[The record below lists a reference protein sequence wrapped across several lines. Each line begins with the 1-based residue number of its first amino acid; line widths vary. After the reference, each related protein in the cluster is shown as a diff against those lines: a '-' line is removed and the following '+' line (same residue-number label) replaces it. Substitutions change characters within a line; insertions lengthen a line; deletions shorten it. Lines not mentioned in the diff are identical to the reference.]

1 LVEGRIVAKRYR
13 VTLTDTERERLESLT
28 RKGTA
33 SVRMVRRAQTLLLAS
48 EERTDEEIVKAL
60 RIGVATVERIRR
72 RFVEEGLEASLRER
86 PRPGARPK
94 LGPKERAFVV
104 ALACTKPPEGRHRW
118 TMQMLA
124 DRVVELEL
132 VPDITDESIRLL
144 LKRTSSSRGS
154 RSSG

>member
-1 LVEGRIVAKRYR
+1 MEVGSLAKRYR
-13 VTLTDTERERLESLT
+13 VALTDDERERLEALT

-33 SVRMVRRAQTLLLAS
+33 SVRMVRRARTLLLAAD
-48 EERTDEEIVKAL
+48 ERRDEDIATAL
-60 RIGVATVERIRR
+60 RIGVSTVERTRR
-72 RFVEEGLEASLRER
+72 RCVEEGVEASLRER

-94 LGPKERAFVV
+94 LGPKERAFLV

-118 TMQMLA
+118 SMQMLA
-124 DRVVELEL
+124 DRPVELRL
-132 VPDITDESIRLL
+132 VPDITDEAIRLL

>member
-1 LVEGRIVAKRYR
+1 MAKRYR
-13 VTLTDTERERLESLT
+13 VTLTDEERKRLDELT

-33 SVRMVRRAQTLLLAS
+33 SVRMVRRAQTLLLAAD
-48 EERTDEEIVKAL
+48 EERDEDIAKAL
-60 RIGVATVERIRR
+60 RIGVATVARTRQR
-72 RFVEEGLEASLRER
+72 CVEDGVEAALRER

-94 LGPKERAFVV
+94 LGPKEQAYVV

-118 TMQMLA
+118 SMQMLA
-124 DRVVELEL
+124 DKLIELEL
-132 VPDITDESIRLL
+132 VPDITDEAIRLL

>member
-1 LVEGRIVAKRYR
+1 MAKRYR
-13 VTLTDTERERLESLT
+13 VTLTEEERARLQELT

-33 SVRMVRRAQTLLLAS
+33 SARMVRRARTLLLAA
-48 EERTDEEIVKAL
+48 EERTDEAIAAAL
-60 RIGVATVERIRR
+60 QIGVATVERTRR
-72 RFVEEGLEASLRER
+72 RCVEEGVEAALRER

-104 ALACTKPPEGRHRW
+104 ALACTRPPEGRKRW
-118 TMQMLA
+118 TMQLLA
-124 DRVVELEL
+124 DRVVELQV
-132 VPDITDESIRLL
+132 VPDITDEAIRLL

>member
-1 LVEGRIVAKRYR
+1 MAKRYR
-13 VTLTDTERERLESLT
+13 VTLTDAERERLESLT

-124 DRVVELEL
+124 DRLVELEM
-132 VPDITDESIRLL
+132 VPDITDEAIRLL

>member
-1 LVEGRIVAKRYR
+1 MVKRYR
-13 VTLTDTERERLESLT
+13 VALTDTERDRLESLS
-28 RKGTA
+28 RKRTA
-33 SVRMVRRAQTLLLAS
+33 SVRTVLRAQALLLAAGNK
-48 EERTDEEIVKAL
+48 TDEEIAERL
-60 RIGVATVERIRR
+60 RMGVTTLERLRR

-94 LGPKERAFVV
+94 LGPKEQAFVV

-124 DRVVELEL
+124 DRLVELEL
-132 VPDITDESIRLL
+132 VPDISDEAIRRL

-154 RSSG
+154 TRSG

>member
-1 LVEGRIVAKRYR
+1 MAKRYR
-13 VTLTDTERERLESLT
+13 VTLTDEERERLDALT

-33 SVRMVRRAQTLLLAS
+33 SARMVRRAQTLLLAA
-48 EERTDEEIVKAL
+48 EGRTDEAIAAAL
-60 RIGVATVERIRR
+60 RIGVSTVERTRR
-72 RFVEEGLEASLRER
+72 RCVEEGVEAALRER

-104 ALACTKPPEGRHRW
+104 ALACTKPPEGRKRW
-118 TMQMLA
+118 TMQLLA
-124 DRVVELEL
+124 DRVVELQV
-132 VPDITDESIRLL
+132 VPDITDEAIRLL

>member
-1 LVEGRIVAKRYR
+1 MAKRYR
-13 VTLTDTERERLESLT
+13 VTLSEDERDRLERLS
-28 RKGTA
+28 RQRTA
-33 SVRMVRRAQTLLLAS
+33 SVRMVRRAQALLLAA
-48 EERTDEEIVKAL
+48 EEKTDEVIAEQL
-60 RIGVATVERIRR
+60 RMGVATLERLRR

-94 LGPKERAFVV
+94 LGPKERAYVV

-124 DRVVELEL
+124 DRLVELEM
-132 VPDITDESIRLL
+132 VPDITDEAIRLL
-144 LKRTSSSRGS
+144 LKRTSSSHGS

>member
-1 LVEGRIVAKRYR
+1 VEVGSMAKRYR
-13 VTLTDTERERLESLT
+13 VTLTDEERDRLEALT
-28 RKGTA
+28 RKGTE
-33 SVRMVRRAQTLLLAS
+33 SVRMVRRAQTLLLAA
-48 EERTDEEIVKAL
+48 EERIDTAIASAL
-60 RIGVATVERIRR
+60 RIGVSTVERTRQ

-94 LGPKERAFVV
+94 LGPKERAYVV

-124 DRVVELEL
+124 DRLVEVEM
-132 VPDITDESIRLL
+132 VPDITDEAIRLV
-144 LKRTSSSRGS
+144 LKKTSSSRGS

>member
-1 LVEGRIVAKRYR
+1 MAKRYR
-13 VTLTDTERERLESLT
+13 VTLSGDERERLERLS
-28 RKGTA
+28 RQRTA
-33 SVRMVRRAQTLLLAS
+33 SVRMVRRAQALLLAA
-48 EERTDEEIVKAL
+48 EDNTDEVIAERL
-60 RIGVATVERIRR
+60 RMGVATLERLRR

-94 LGPKERAFVV
+94 LGPKEQAFVV

-124 DRVVELEL
+124 DRLVELEL
-132 VPDITDESIRLL
+132 VPDITDEAIRLL

-154 RSSG
+154 TSSG

>member
-1 LVEGRIVAKRYR
+1 MAKRYR
-13 VTLTDTERERLESLT
+13 VTLTDEERERLERLT

-33 SVRMVRRAQTLLLAS
+33 SVRMVRRAQTLLLAA
-48 EERTDEEIVKAL
+48 EERRDEDIAAAL
-60 RIGVATVERIRR
+60 HIGVATVERTRR
-72 RFVEEGLEASLRER
+72 RCVEEGADAALRER

-94 LGPKERAFVV
+94 LGPKERAYVV

-118 TMQMLA
+118 SMQMLA
-124 DRVVELEL
+124 DRLVELAM
-132 VPDITDESIRLL
+132 VPDITDEAIRLL